1 MNVPVA
7 AAAKVLPIRNIVLSA
22 FHKGPSDMLLALS
35 FVSQLLLAGSHSDV
49 FQPHYPWLRNILA
62 ALHASPNIMLHCALE
77 VEILFNSLFLSLS
90 DIQEDI
96 KEHAVHYPLQFSA
109 VPFIHSAMQACS
121 DSIVND
127 VDVRTC
133 CDTSTTC

>member
-49 FQPHYPWLRNILA
+49 FQPHYPWLRNILSLLA
-62 ALHASPNIMLHCALE
+62 ALHASPNVTFHCALE
-77 VEILFNSLFLSLS
+77 VEILF
-90 DIQEDI
+90 DP
-96 KEHAVHYPLQFSA
+96 KH
-109 VPFIHSAMQACS
+109 
-121 DSIVND
+121 
-127 VDVRTC
+127 VRSHC
-133 CDTSTTC
+133 